1 MMMIRRRLVH
11 SLKRSRRLFCN
22 SVSEEN
28 VDEVVSDAVGKE
40 KVGTMSPWS
49 FDAWGAVRFMHEF
62 TAIPQ
67 ENLTRTQT
75 E

>member
-1 MMMIRRRLVH
+1 MMIRRRFVN
-11 SLKRSRRLFCN
+11 SALKRSRRLFCS

-49 FDAWGAVRFMHEF
+49 FDAWGAVSLTHEF

-67 ENLTRTQT
+67 ENVTRTQT

>member
-49 FDAWGAVRFMHEF
+49 FDAWGAVCSLFQLRHKNITRF
-62 TAIPQ
+62 A
-67 ENLTRTQT
+67 R
-75 E
+75 